1 MEFAKETRKPPTL
14 VNPDKFKIKKPKV
27 LDPEIIKKNNSK
39 KLNIFV
45 GVGFVLFLI
54 FFLWNC
60 KYGFFK
66 AKEQSPE
73 PFSIV
78 YNMNSV

>member
-1 MEFAKETRKPPTL
+1 MEFSKETRKTPTL
-14 VNPDKFKIKKPKV
+14 VNSQNFKIKKPKIV
-27 LDPEIIKKNNSK
+27 DPEIIKKSNSK
-39 KLNIFV
+39 KLNIFL

-60 KYGFFK
+60 KYGFLK
-66 AKEQSPE
+66 GQEESPE